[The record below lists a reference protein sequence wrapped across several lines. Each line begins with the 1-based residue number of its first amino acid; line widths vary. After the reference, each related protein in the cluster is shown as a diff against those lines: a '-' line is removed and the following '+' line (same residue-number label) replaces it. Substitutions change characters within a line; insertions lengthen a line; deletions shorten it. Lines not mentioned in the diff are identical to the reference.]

1 MLAHS
6 QHGSCQGTVK
16 HARAAAF
23 ALGLAVIALT
33 ISVPA
38 PAQING
44 PPASVTSTGFG
55 GHFDRAPGPKA
66 SVTSLGPNGAQPNNQ
81 FPTPP
86 TCCINPLFPSQ
97 PLPPANR
104 PHHPHRNSSWVTP
117 IYVPYYSPAYVA
129 EPEADPSPD
138 PVDERGGPTIFDRRG
153 NGQAR
158 RPAAS
163 QYASRRDSAA
173 SSSSAPADAA
183 PAEDQPQ
190 TLLIYKDGHQDEV
203 QNYAVVGD
211 MLYDLTPGRHR
222 KIALADLDLKATAQ
236 QNDDAGINFQVP
248 VSSDK
253 P

>member
-1 MLAHS
+1 MIA
-6 QHGSCQGTVK
+6 QIQTGSCEGLIRR
-16 HARAAAF
+16 ARVAAF
-23 ALGLAVIALT
+23 AVGLAAIALM
-33 ISVPA
+33 VPVSA

-66 SVTSLGPNGAQPNNQ
+66 SVTSLGPNGTRLNNQ

-97 PLPPANR
+97 PHPPANR
-104 PHHPHRNSSWVTP
+104 PNRPRPTHSTWVTP
-117 IYVPYYSPAYVA
+117 VYVPYYSPAYVG
-129 EPEADPSPD
+129 EPDADPAPD
-138 PVDERGGPTIFDRRG
+138 PADERGGPTIFDRRG
-153 NGQAR
+153 DGQAR

-163 QYASRRDSAA
+163 EYASRQYSSNTTASAD
-173 SSSSAPADAA
+173 PA

-248 VSSDK
+248 ASSDQR
-253 P
+253 

>member
-1 MLAHS
+1 MPAHL
-6 QHGSCQGTVK
+6 QYGSCPSGVK
-16 HARAAAF
+16 RARVMVF
-23 ALGLAVIALT
+23 ALGLAVIALM
-33 ISVPA
+33 IPVA
-38 PAQING
+38 AQAQVNG

-66 SVTSLGPNGAQPNNQ
+66 SVTSLGPNGTKPNNQ
-81 FPTPP
+81 FPAPP

-97 PLPPANR
+97 PLPPTTK
-104 PHHPHRNSSWVTP
+104 PHRPRPTSTWVTP
-117 IYVPYYSPAYVA
+117 VYVPYYSPAYMA
-129 EPEADPSPD
+129 EPDSDPSPD
-138 PVDERGGPTIFDRRG
+138 PVDDRGGPTIFDRRG

-163 QYASRRDSAA
+163 QYVSRQA
-173 SSSSAPADAA
+173 SSSSNASADPG

-248 VSSDK
+248 VSTDK